1 MHRRRALEVLAAI
14 VATPALTRIEGLTP
28 RQLVLAGERIHER
41 TGAPRTLDP
50 EQYRQ
55 VEAVAEHILPRTE
68 TPGATDAKV
77 ADFVDVMF
85 SDWYTPDERDRF
97 LAGLRELDTRARQR
111 RDTTFLDLAHT
122 DQLAIVQQLDDEVVT
137 LRATNA
143 SAANEHWFGT
153 LKFLTVWGYHTSR
166 VVAGQEER
174 MTGRYDGNA
183 PYRAANPS

>member
-1 MHRRRALEVLAAI
+1 MNRRRALELFAA
-14 VATPALTRIEGLTP
+14 VTATPALARLERLTT
-28 RQLVLAGERIHER
+28 GELFAIGESAHGRA
-41 TGAPRTLDP
+41 TAPRALDP

-143 SAANEHWFGT
+143 GAANEHWFGT